1 MMYPAPG
8 FGQVTQ
14 TSDPKRA
21 QQEKLNELAQQ
32 YGIDV
37 GESPYTENQAVELQ
51 EDRGDISGAGI
62 APPPSNI
69 ASNDIGG
76 IEFAQGNGTQE
87 HNQGQLAEL
96 GARPN
101 FAQAAATGG
110 QTGNTQG
117 NDLQPNIGVTN
128 EEAGVESPLNV
139 QPSNVV
145 TDQDVEAQ
153 QRRTLL
159 ADRFKRV
166 STRFNREG
174 GFTGG
179 SF

>member
-1 MMYPAPG
+1 MN
-8 FGQVTQ
+8 V
-14 TSDPKRA
+14 
-21 QQEKLNELAQQ
+21 
-32 YGIDV
+32 
-37 GESPYTENQAVELQ
+37 
-51 EDRGDISGAGI
+51 
-62 APPPSNI
+62 
-69 ASNDIGG
+69 ASNDVGG
-76 IEFAQGNGTQE
+76 IEFAEGNGTQE
-87 HNQGQLAEL
+87 HNQSQLASL

-110 QTGNTQG
+110 QTGNTAG
-117 NDLQPNIGVTN
+117 NDLQPNIGVTADQ
-128 EEAGVESPLNV
+128 AGVESPLNV

-153 QRRTLL
+153 QRRTVL

-179 SF
+179 GF